1 VGGVA
6 GVKDCLTGV
15 VTFGLAFFAAFLPVL
30 CLERVSSMS
39 VVASSVSSEARSAR
53 WAGVGKRRRGLIVE
67 RVRGRSGLVEEV
79 GEVGEGE
86 STGNLR

>member
-1 VGGVA
+1 
-6 GVKDCLTGV
+6 
-15 VTFGLAFFAAFLPVL
+15 
-30 CLERVSSMS
+30 MS